1 MMLGGM
7 GKETAGGRRAQPKS
21 GPTPGFGAETLMG
34 LWDHGRG
41 RVGMRKGRGAVMFM
55 EPSGSYGKTVQPCYQ
70 HASCPVRMESRR
82 SGQA

>member
-21 GPTPGFGAETLMG
+21 GLTPGFGAETLMG

-41 RVGMRKGRGAVMFM
+41 VGGNEEG
-55 EPSGSYGKTVQPCYQ
+55 
-70 HASCPVRMESRR
+70 
-82 SGQA
+82 